1 MIGSL
6 RGDVLER
13 DLNGS
18 ALVEVAG
25 VGYIVNVTE
34 RTLAELEPGAQVFL
48 HVHHHVT
55 ETAETLYGFLQ
66 RDERLTFQSLIK
78 VNKVGPALAMA
89 VLGTHTPSALVDI
102 VAANDAGALSLVP
115 GIGKKTA
122 ERLLVD
128 LRGSFSLPSLDG
140 PGGDGGGSGGSSVGE
155 VREALAGLGYGT
167 EEIRETL
174 RELPGDA
181 DAASLL
187 RDALK
192 LLGAKRA

>member
-6 RGDVLER
+6 RGEVLER
-13 DLNGS
+13 DLSGT

-25 VGYIVNVTE
+25 VGYVVNVTE
-34 RTLAELEPGAQVFL
+34 RTLAELEPGAKVFL

-55 ETAETLYGFLQ
+55 ETAESLFGFLQ

-78 VNKVGPALAMA
+78 VNKVGPSLAMA

-140 PGGDGGGSGGSSVGE
+140 PTGDGASGGSAVGE

-167 EEIRETL
+167 DEIRDTL
-174 RELPGDA
+174 RELPSDLDA
-181 DAASLL
+181 SALL

-192 LLGAKRA
+192 LLGARRA

>member
-6 RGDVLER
+6 RGEVLER
-13 DLNGS
+13 DLGGT

-25 VGYIVNVTE
+25 VGYVVHVTE
-34 RTLAELEPGAQVFL
+34 RTLAELEPGATVFL

-55 ETAETLYGFLQ
+55 ETAESLFGFLQ
-66 RDERLTFQSLIK
+66 RDERVTFQSLIK

-128 LRGSFSLPSLDG
+128 LRGSLSLPALDDG
-140 PGGDGGGSGGSSVGE
+140 PGPAGGSSAVGE

-167 EEIRETL
+167 EEIRDVL
-174 RELPGDA
+174 RELPGDV
-181 DAASLL
+181 AASDLL
-187 RDALK
+187 RDALQ
-192 LLGAKRA
+192 LLGARRA

>member
-6 RGDVLER
+6 RGEVLER
-13 DLNGS
+13 ELTGT

-34 RTLAELEPGAQVFL
+34 RTLAELEPGTKVFL
-48 HVHHHVT
+48 HVHHHV
-55 ETAETLYGFLQ
+55 AETVESLYGFLQ

-78 VNKVGPALAMA
+78 INKVGPSLAMA
-89 VLGTHTPSALVDI
+89 VLATHTPSTLVDI

-128 LRGSFSLPSLDG
+128 LRGSFSLPSID
-140 PGGDGGGSGGSSVGE
+140 PSGSASGNSAVGA
-155 VREALAGLGYGT
+155 VREALVGLGYGH
-167 EEIRETL
+167 EEIRDVL
-174 RELPGDA
+174 RALPSDA
-181 DAASLL
+181 DSASLL
-187 RDALK
+187 RDALTTLSK
-192 LLGAKRA
+192 N